1 MADKPPTN
9 QRILMLLEE
18 VRAELADAKR
28 REEQLARDVARL
40 LESR

>member
-9 QRILMLLEE
+9 ARILTMLEE
-18 VRAELADAKR
+18 VKAELADAKR